1 MEKQDFTPS
10 FFRFEDLR
18 VYEKAMDYS
27 VWVQLNTE
35 MFPNLE
41 SNTLAKSFVLDSLEI
56 TLKIADGSSRNKA
69 LFTSKLLEAKLA
81 LKHCVVHTTVA
92 LKLNYFSEDQVEE
105 SRNRLME
112 LTKMIGALIGSLKEN
127 RHYSHHKYDEKNK
140 NLADN
145 NNT

>member
-1 MEKQDFTPS
+1 MEKQDFIPS

-18 VYEKAMDYS
+18 VYEKAIDYS

-41 SNTLAKSFVLDSLEI
+41 SNSLAKSFVLDSLEL
-56 TLKIADGSSRNKA
+56 TLKIACGSSRNKVS
-69 LFTSKLLEAKLA
+69 FTGKLLEAKQA
-81 LKHCVVHTTVA
+81 LKHCVVHTTIA
-92 LKLNYFSEDQVEE
+92 RKLNYFSEEQEEE

-127 RHYSHHKYDEKNK
+127 RYQSHHKYDEKNK
-140 NLADN
+140 NLAN

>member
-18 VYEKAMDYS
+18 VYDKAIDYS
-27 VWVQLNTE
+27 VWVQQNTE

-41 SNTLAKSFVLDSLEI
+41 SNSLAKSFVLDSLEI

-81 LKHCVVHTTVA
+81 LKHCVVHSKIA
-92 LKLNYFSEDQVEE
+92 RKLNYFSEEQEEE
-105 SRNRLME
+105 SRNILME
-112 LTKMIGALIGSLKEN
+112 LTKMIGALIGSLKEPRSYN
-127 RHYSHHKYDEKNK
+127 HPKYENK
-140 NLADN
+140 I
-145 NNT
+145 